1 MSNNLSSI
9 FIHKSKID
17 RNYQTYKFNT
27 KNCKAC
33 TYINYNSYLILKN
46 CFILPIMSISNCLS
60 TKVVYIIIFIL
71 CDNFYIGQTGR
82 STNKRWTE
90 HFKAKICSFL

>member
-17 RNYQTYKFNT
+17 HNYQTYKFNT

-33 TYINYNSYLILKN
+33 TYINYNSYIILKN
-46 CFILPIMSISNCLS
+46 GSILPIMSISNCLS

-82 STNKRWTE
+82 STNKR
-90 HFKAKICSFL
+90 